1 MEKKTLGSFLAVLR
15 KAKGLTQKELAQQLN
30 VSDKAV
36 SRWERDESAPD
47 LSMIPVLA
55 ELFDVTCD
63 ELLRGERAAP
73 SQPGEEPQPGQTSQ
87 KGEKQRRRILAA
99 GMTKYQNQS
108 LLSLGVAGCGLIAAL
123 LGNFAFLR
131 AAAGFFA
138 GLVFFLA
145 AALLQAV
152 WRNRAFLT
160 VSDEELVSTQEAEEF
175 RQSVRRRAERVW
187 GATLAMFA
195 ATLPPM
201 IDLTDPAYSG
211 LDGLTFLIEGGLAA
225 LIVLGIFWIRWFCL
239 EKREDPSEHG
249 DSTDP

>member
-1 MEKKTLGSFLAVLR
+1 MEKKTLGSFLTVLR

-55 ELFDVTCD
+55 ELFGVTCD

-73 SQPGEEPQPGQTSQ
+73 GQPGEEPQTSQ
-87 KGEKQRRRILAA
+87 KGEKQRRRILKAEL
-99 GMTKYQNQS
+99 MRYQNQS
-108 LLSLGVAGCGLIAAL
+108 LLSIGVAGCGLIAAL

-131 AAAGFFA
+131 AAVGFFA

-145 AALLQAV
+145 AALLQGI

-160 VSDEELVSTQEAEEF
+160 VSDEELIAPEEAQDF
-175 RQSVRRRAERVW
+175 RRSANRLAERVW
-187 GATLAMFA
+187 GLTLAMFA

-201 IDLTDPAYSG
+201 FNLTDSAHSG
-211 LDGLTFLIEGGLAA
+211 LDGVTYLIEGGIAA
-225 LIVLGIFWIRWFCL
+225 LIVLGAFGVRWFCT
-239 EKREDPSEHG
+239 EKRQDPA
-249 DSTDP
+249 DW